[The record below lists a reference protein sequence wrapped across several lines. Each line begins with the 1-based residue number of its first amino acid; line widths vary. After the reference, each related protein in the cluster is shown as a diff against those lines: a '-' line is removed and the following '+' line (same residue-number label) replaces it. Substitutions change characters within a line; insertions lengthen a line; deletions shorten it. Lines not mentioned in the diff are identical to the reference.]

1 MEQIRDWVLERKKHA
16 SMNCLLLV
24 VIGYAMKDGWLL
36 DRYSRKAFT
45 LEKLCLNLTK
55 NEDLEGKP
63 KLLIL
68 QQYVEGKL
76 QARFI

>member
-1 MEQIRDWVLERKKHA
+1 
-16 SMNCLLLV
+16 MNSLLV
-24 VIGYAMKDGWLL
+24 VIIGYAMKDGWLL
-36 DRYSRKAFT
+36 DRYGRKAFN
-45 LEKLCLNLTK
+45 LEELCLNLVR